1 MPCDLEDARAIG
13 ESLPGAVA
21 GPDGTS
27 FSIGER
33 GFVWVYPERL
43 DPKKPRVPNPEVVV
57 IMVDDLA
64 EKEALLASDPEVFF
78 TTDHYAGHRSALV
91 RLPRIDRGRLTELI
105 TDAHAT
111 IAALPPKRPRRKR
124 T

>member
-64 EKEALLASDPEVFF
+64 EKEPCSRRIRRCSSPP
-78 TTDHYAGHRSALV
+78 TTTRAIGPCWSGF
-91 RLPRIDRGRLTELI
+91 RGS
-105 TDAHAT
+105 
-111 IAALPPKRPRRKR
+111 IAAG
-124 T
+124 